1 MALHHGSAPL
11 LDVLRRRAEREP
23 ERVGYLEATDGD
35 EPPRG
40 LSYARL
46 ADRVEEVAAA
56 LRAAGVRPG
65 ERVALALPGG
75 LEYLVRL
82 LGCLAAGAVAVPLP
96 PRVRARDEDES
107 PQARLAAHP
116 VVRASGAVAA
126 FTPAGPLDLR
136 ATADPAAAAP
146 APEGVAVLQYTSGST
161 GAPKGVMVTHDS
173 IAHNLAAITAGM
185 SLTEADRALVW
196 LPPYHD
202 MGLFGGLLS
211 PVWSGMS
218 MTLLSTEVFARRP
231 LSWLR
236 LVSEHRMTLSGGPNF
251 AFDVCVD
258 RIPAQERAA
267 LDLSSW
273 EIAFVGAEPVR
284 ARTLRRF
291 AEAFAVAGFRPEA
304 FYPCYGM
311 AETTLIISGGRRGG
325 GLRTLPPDR
334 PRRPEQVSCGRAL
347 GGLRVR
353 AVDPDTGAEVPPG
366 DVGELVVSGPS
377 VTRGYWRDEAATA
390 AVYGPDGLRTGDLGR
405 IVDGE
410 VYLTGRRKDTIVVR
424 GRNLAP
430 EDIEE
435 VARAAHPALSGSV
448 VAAFAVDDGTERLVL
463 AAETP
468 TRGPGATDPAPLLAR
483 LRAAIGDAFGV
494 QPHAVLAVRRG
505 GLPRTTS
512 GKVRRSASRDR
523 YLDGT
528 LRVLAEDRL
537 RDAPARTPPLPDRA
551 DLDAL
556 PAAERVAAVAAAL
569 RTRLAALT
577 EPSGERPDGLLD
589 DDASPVAAG
598 LDSLATA
605 QLYGD
610 LTAAW
615 NVGLP
620 MSALSAAASVT
631 ELAEAVVAHWPTRT
645 GTGPLPGGLP
655 SREAGQPPDHEAG
668 ESIAAANTA
677 ATRYL
682 EQRRPG
688 TSMYVLGRAFR
699 LPADADLD
707 ALRATLRLLGARHP
721 ALLGTPPGGST
732 PTGELPLHIVDACGR
747 DRAEVAA
754 LVRAA
759 ARTPFAP
766 ADARLRATVVDAGAD
781 RFLALAAHH
790 TAVDLWS
797 ASILVGEFAAAY
809 RAFSAGR
816 APELPPA
823 GPPPAAAAAGGTDPA
838 ALRDWW
844 ARTLREHED
853 TALPVDRTGDGTP
866 GGPAGAVRS
875 LLPEVARDDVAAVA
889 AALGTT
895 PFTVLFTA
903 VAAVLRG
910 YGGTTAVTV
919 GVPVAARTDP
929 AVRSTVGF
937 LANTV
942 PIRVETTGA
951 RTAADLAARAHAAIT
966 GALDHHAL
974 PFAQIVAAAGASR
987 PDGGN
992 PLFDVMFVYHAPPSF
1007 APDGTAALAL
1017 GAAGERLDLG
1027 GLVLTAEP
1035 VPPTDA
1041 QVPLCVEV
1049 AHTASGTAV
1058 QVRYAADLFDAATA
1072 AAVTARCA
1080 GAVRRVLAD
1089 PATPLDA
1096 LLADDATAAPAAAA
1110 ITAGPDLLARID
1122 RIRRRDAVAVRHG
1135 ARSVTY
1141 AALERHSTALAHRLR
1156 RLGVGPEVVVGVAVS
1171 RTERLPL
1178 ALLGILRAGG
1188 AYCPLDLALPPAR
1201 LAAVLDDARPAV
1213 VVTESALADR
1223 VPAGPRRL
1231 LLDDPDEHGDGA
1243 AEPPQ
1248 SLPLAVVHPDQ
1259 LAYVLF
1265 TSGSTGRPKSVAL
1278 THRGL
1283 AAFAAWGVGAY
1294 RADEWRAVLAG
1305 TPLSFDLSVFELLVT
1320 LAAGGTVVVADHA
1333 LDLPRLPAR
1342 EHLTLLNTV
1351 PSIAAH
1357 LLLDGLPAGAGTV
1370 NLAGEPLPARLAA
1383 ELHRHGVRRVVNLYG
1398 PTEAT
1403 TYATGGEVDPAGGRL
1418 VDIGTGLPA
1427 VTAVV
1432 RTPAGRPAGDG
1443 VVGELHLGGP
1453 HLARGYLGRPAGT
1466 AELFVPDP
1474 AGGGGREYRTGDL
1487 ARRRPDGTL
1496 LYLGRADRQV
1506 KVRGVRIELDEVESV
1521 VGAHPGVAEAAVGVH
1536 RPTASDALLVAYVAG
1551 AATDAELREHAAARL
1566 PATMVP
1572 ARWIRLD
1579 RLPRNRHG
1587 KLDRAALAAV
1597 PVPVAEP
1604 GPERPASRAERL
1616 VAGVWAEVL
1625 GTDEPTPDT
1634 DFVAAGGHSLLAM
1647 RLVAR
1652 IEERT
1657 GARITLDRL
1666 FDAPTVAGVA
1676 ALVEKALAATA
1687 PAGTAPVETPEEH
1700 PLTFAQERMWL
1711 LHALD
1716 PDSAAYHV
1724 AAEVRFDGPLDAA
1737 RLERALRSV
1746 VDRHAGLRS
1755 CLVPGGVAQR
1765 VLPADS
1771 APWVALP
1778 ADDVPADDADALVAR
1793 LAREPFDL
1801 AAAPPWR
1808 ARLLRVAPERHRL
1821 VFVAHH
1827 AICDGWSLELL
1838 AGDLTRAYRTDAPL
1852 PAARSTGHIA
1862 AAQRRRWAGTA
1873 RAELDWWRERLDG
1886 LPDLRLPTHG
1896 RPAGG
1901 TRRPA
1906 GQVHHELPAD
1916 VAAGLTALA
1925 RTVDATPF
1933 TALAALVAAALG
1945 GHAGQDRFG
1954 IGLAVA
1960 GRGGADT
1967 ADVFG
1972 CLANTVV
1979 LRADLT
1985 GAPSMRELVTRMRR
1999 ELVGALAHGDAPF
2012 ADVVRVAAAGS
2023 TATTPLFQVML
2034 GDQPAGVSVDLDG
2047 MTARTVPLS
2056 TGTAKFDLSVLT
2068 ETLPGGALR
2077 LGVEF
2082 DAEMFDAATVRRLTE
2097 RAVRLAAAVVD
2108 APDRPL
2114 PHLPLADTTDL
2125 ALVDGWGDGGPV
2137 PDLGTGWLHE
2147 AVLTAASR
2155 VPDRIAVAAAG
2166 VSLTY
2171 RALRRRVA
2179 LLAAGLQARGIGA
2192 EDRVAICHSR
2202 TVDLPVAMLGVLA
2215 AGAAYLPVRD
2225 NDPPE
2230 RRAAMLHDAQARL
2243 VLADA
2248 ETASWLD
2255 GYGVPVVS
2263 VDELVATAE
2272 RDTLA
2277 ADPAHL
2283 VDPRQLAYVLYTSG
2297 STGRPKGVGVTHEG
2311 ALARIGWGVATFDRH
2326 ELAGLLA
2333 ATSLVFDLSL
2343 FELFTPLA
2351 AGGTVVL
2358 AESVLDLPALP
2369 DRDRVTMVT
2378 TVPSGMSALLDI
2390 DGWPATVHTVGLGGE
2405 ALPPRLARRVWE
2417 RGPRRVV
2424 NLYGTTEDSFCSTWV
2439 ELHADDALIT
2449 TGRPLPGSRVVVA
2462 NAALLPVP
2470 PGVPGEIVSA
2480 GAGVSR
2486 GYLGRPGL
2494 TADVFVPDPAGPPG
2508 RRQYRTGDRGRW
2520 TAAGLEVAGRLDHQV
2535 KIRGHRVELGEVEA
2549 AIAAVPG
2556 VAETV
2561 ALVDGVPGTS
2571 THRLVAFVRPD
2582 GEHGALDAAAV
2593 RAELRRRLPDYMVP
2607 AAFVFLDVM
2616 PHTPSGKLDR
2626 AALAALPIAGAEGTA
2641 GAGEAPRGRTETAV
2655 ALVWQGM
2662 IGVPRVTRDDR
2673 FFELGGDSLLAARMT
2688 TRLNDRFGVA
2698 VPLRQIFEDDRLAA
2712 FARRID
2718 EGLRAG

>member
-11 LDVLRRRAEREP
+11 LDVLWRRAEREP
-23 ERVGYLEATDGD
+23 ERVGYLEAVDGD
-35 EPPRG
+35 EPLRG

-46 ADRVEEVAAA
+46 AGRVEEVATA
-56 LRAAGVRPG
+56 LRAGGVRPG

-96 PRVRARDEDES
+96 PRARARDEDES
-107 PQARLAAHP
+107 PRARLAAHP

-126 FTPAGPLDLR
+126 FTAPDLLDLR
-136 ATADPAAAAP
+136 VTADLTHATP

-161 GAPKGVMVTHDS
+161 GVPKGVMVTHDS
-173 IAHNLAAITAGM
+173 IAHNLAAITSGM
-185 SLTEADRALVW
+185 SLTEADRGLVW

-218 MTLLSTEVFARRP
+218 MTLLSTEAFARRP

-236 LVSEHRMTLSGGPNF
+236 LVSEHRVTLSGGPNF
-251 AFDVCVD
+251 AFDACVD

-267 LDLSSW
+267 LDLSAW

-334 PRRPEQVSCGRAL
+334 PRRPEQVSCGPAL

-353 AVDPDTGAEVPPG
+353 AVDPDTGVEMPPG

-390 AVYGPDGLRTGDLGR
+390 AVYGSDGLRTGDLGR

-435 VARAAHPALSGSV
+435 VARAADPALSGSV

-468 TRGPGATDPAPLLAR
+468 TRGPDAADPGPLLAR

-505 GLPRTTS
+505 SLPRTTS
-512 GKVRRSASRDR
+512 GKVRRSVSRDR
-523 YLDGT
+523 YLEGT

-537 RDAPARTPPLPDRA
+537 RDAPAQTPPLPSRA
-551 DLDAL
+551 ELDAL
-556 PAAERVAAVAAAL
+556 PTDERVAAVAAAL
-569 RTRLAALT
+569 RARLAAFVA
-577 EPSGERPDGLLD
+577 PSGERPDDLLD
-589 DDASPVAAG
+589 GDASPVAAG
-598 LDSLATA
+598 LDSLAMA
-605 QLYGD
+605 QLHGD

-615 NVGLP
+615 DVGLP

-631 ELAEAVVAHWPTRT
+631 ELAGAVVAHWPT
-645 GTGPLPGGLP
+645 GTGPGVRPGAQP
-655 SREAGQPPDHEAG
+655 GQSPDDETG
-668 ESIAAANTA
+668 ESIAEANLA

-699 LPADADLD
+699 LPTDADLD

-721 ALLGTPPGGST
+721 ALLGTPPGRST
-732 PTGELPLHIVDACGR
+732 PTGELPLHTVDARGR

-754 LVRAA
+754 LVQAA
-759 ARTPFAP
+759 ARAPFGP
-766 ADARLRATVVDAGAD
+766 GEARLRATVVDAGVD

-809 RAFSAGR
+809 RAFAAGR
-816 APELPPA
+816 TPELPPS
-823 GPPPAAAAAGGTDPA
+823 GPPPGATTARGADRA

-853 TALPVDRTGDGTP
+853 AALPVDRTGGGAP
-866 GGPAGAVRS
+866 GGPAGAVRG
-875 LLPEVARDDVAAVA
+875 LLPGVTRDDVARAA

-903 VAAVLRG
+903 VTAVLGG
-910 YGGTTAVTV
+910 YCGAGAVTV

-929 AVRSTVGF
+929 AVRNTVGF
-937 LANTV
+937 LANTL

-951 RTAADLAARAHAAIT
+951 VTAADLTARAHAAIT
-966 GALDHHAL
+966 GALDHHEL
-974 PFAQIVAAAGASR
+974 PFAQIVVAAGASR
-987 PDGGN
+987 PDGRN
-992 PLFDVMFVYHAPPSF
+992 PLFDVMFVHHTPPPF
-1007 APDGTAALAL
+1007 APSGTAALAL

-1035 VPPTDA
+1035 VLPTDA

-1049 AHTASGTAV
+1049 AHTDAGTAI
-1058 QVRYAADLFDAATA
+1058 QVRYAADLFDPETATA
-1072 AAVTARCA
+1072 IGARCA
-1080 GAVRRVLAD
+1080 DAVRRVVAD
-1089 PATPLDA
+1089 PAVPLDA
-1096 LLADDATAAPAAAA
+1096 LLADDTVTAPAAAA
-1110 ITAGPDLLARID
+1110 VPAGPDLLARID
-1122 RIRRRDAVAVRHG
+1122 RVRRRDAVAVRHG
-1135 ARSVTY
+1135 ARSLTY
-1141 AALERHSTALAHRLR
+1141 AALERHSTEVARRLR

-1188 AYCPLDLALPPAR
+1188 AYCPLDLTLPPAR
-1201 LAAVLDDARPAV
+1201 LAAVLDEARPTV
-1213 VVTESALADR
+1213 VVTESALVDR
-1223 VPAGPRRL
+1223 VPTGPRRL
-1231 LLDDPDEHGDGA
+1231 LLDDPHDSGDGA
-1243 AEPPQ
+1243 AGLPPP
-1248 SLPLAVVHPDQ
+1248 LPPAVVHPDQ

-1283 AAFAAWGVGAY
+1283 AAFAAWGVEAY
-1294 RADEWRAVLAG
+1294 RADEWRGVLAG
-1305 TPLSFDLSVFELLVT
+1305 TPLSFDLSVFELLVP
-1320 LAAGGTVVVADHA
+1320 LAAGGTVVVAGHA
-1333 LDLPRLPAR
+1333 LDLPRLPGR

-1383 ELHRHGVRRVVNLYG
+1383 ELHRQGVRRVVNLYG

-1403 TYATGGEVDPAGGRL
+1403 TYATGGEVDPSGSRL

-1432 RTPAGRPAGDG
+1432 RTPSGRPAGDG

-1474 AGGGGREYRTGDL
+1474 AGGGRREYRSGDL

-1496 LYLGRADRQV
+1496 LYLGRTDRQV
-1506 KVRGVRIELDEVESV
+1506 KVRGVRIELDEVEVV
-1521 VGAHPGVAEAAVGVH
+1521 VGAYPGVAEAAVGVH
-1536 RPTASDALLVAYVAG
+1536 RPTASDALLVAYVTG

-1597 PVPVAEP
+1597 PVPAAEP
-1604 GPERPASRAERL
+1604 GAERPASPTERL

-1625 GTDEPTPDT
+1625 GTDRPTPDT
-1634 DFVAAGGHSLLAM
+1634 DFVGAGGHSLLAM

-1652 IEERT
+1652 LEERT

-1676 ALVEKALAATA
+1676 ALVEKALVATT
-1687 PAGTAPVETPEEH
+1687 PVLTEPVETVESH
-1700 PLTFAQERMWL
+1700 PLTFTQERMWL

-1724 AAEVRFDGPLDAA
+1724 AAEVRFDGPLDGA

-1746 VDRHAGLRS
+1746 VDRHAGLRAH
-1755 CLVPGGVAQR
+1755 LALDGAAQR
-1765 VLPADS
+1765 VLPADGV
-1771 APWVALP
+1771 PWVALP
-1778 ADDVPADDADALVAR
+1778 AHDVPADDADALVAR

-1801 AAAPPWR
+1801 TAAPPWR
-1808 ARLLRVAPERHRL
+1808 IRLLRVAPERHRL

-1852 PAARSTGHIA
+1852 PAAGSVAHVA
-1862 AAQRRRWAGTA
+1862 AAQRRRWADTG

-1886 LPDLRLPTHG
+1886 LPALRLPAHR
-1896 RPAGG
+1896 RPAGDA
-1901 TRRPA
+1901 RRPA

-1916 VAAGLTALA
+1916 VTAGLTALA

-1933 TALAALVAAALG
+1933 TALAALLAAALG

-1954 IGLAVA
+1954 IGMAVA
-1960 GRGGADT
+1960 GRSGAGT

-2012 ADVVRVAAAGS
+2012 ADVVRAAAAGS
-2023 TATTPLFQVML
+2023 AATTPLFQVML
-2034 GDQPAGVSVDLDG
+2034 GDQPADVSVDLDG
-2047 MTARTVPLS
+2047 VTARTVPLS

-2068 ETLPGGALR
+2068 ETLPGGAVR
-2077 LGVEF
+2077 LAVEF
-2082 DAEMFDAATVRRLTE
+2082 DAEMFDAATVQRFTE
-2097 RAVRLAAAVVD
+2097 RAGRLAAAAVD
-2108 APDRPL
+2108 APDQPL
-2114 PHLPLADTTDL
+2114 SHLPLADAADL
-2125 ALVDGWGDGGPV
+2125 ALVDDWGDGGPL

-2147 AVLTAASR
+2147 AVLTAAAR

-2179 LLAAGLQARGIGA
+2179 QLAAGLRARGIGT
-2192 EDRVAICHSR
+2192 EDLVAICHSR

-2230 RRAAMLHDAQARL
+2230 RRAAMLHDARARL

-2263 VDELVATAE
+2263 VDELVATPESA
-2272 RDTLA
+2272 TST
-2277 ADPAHL
+2277 ADPAPL

-2311 ALARIGWGVATFDRH
+2311 ALARIGWGIATFDRH

-2333 ATSLVFDLSL
+2333 ATSIVFDLSL
-2343 FELFTPLA
+2343 FELFTPLT

-2405 ALPPRLARRVWE
+2405 ALSPRLARRVWE

-2439 ELHADDALIT
+2439 ELHPDDVLIT

-2508 RRQYRTGDRGRW
+2508 HRQYRTGDHGRW

-2561 ALVDGVPGTS
+2561 ALVDGVPGAS
-2571 THRLVAFVRPD
+2571 TRRLVAFVRPD
-2582 GEHGALDAAAV
+2582 GEHGVLDTAGV

-2616 PHTPSGKLDR
+2616 PRTPSGKLDR
-2626 AALAALPIAGAEGTA
+2626 AALAALPISGAEGTA
-2641 GAGEAPRGRTETAV
+2641 APGDAPRGQTETEV
-2655 ALVWQGM
+2655 ALLWQGM
-2662 IGVPRVTRDDR
+2662 TGASRVTRDDR